1 MTASFADVEAAIK
14 TWSLSGIVIAHKV
27 GGRVAL
33 TVDGVTTVYPMWLA
47 VHQVNLIGVER
58 GV

>member
-1 MTASFADVEAAIK
+1 MTTSFADVEAAIK
-14 TWSLSGIVIAHKV
+14 TWSLADVVLAHKV

-33 TVDGVTTVYPMWLA
+33 TVDGVTTVYPAWLA

>member
-1 MTASFADVEAAIK
+1 MTATFADVELAIK
-14 TWSLSGIVIAHKV
+14 TWSLSSVVVAHKV

-33 TVDGVTTVYPMWLA
+33 TVDGQTTVYPAWLA

-58 GV
+58 GI

>member
-1 MTASFADVEAAIK
+1 MTATYADVEAAIK
-14 TWSLSGIVIAHKV
+14 VWSLSAVVVAHKV

-33 TVDGVTTVYPMWLA
+33 TVDGTTTVYPAWLA
-47 VHQVNLIGVER
+47 LRQVNLIGADR